1 MPKQISLLLPYLRRI
16 VPSSLTLDLPFSGN
30 FPFFIMPYCPPYAQM
45 HKQSAFSA
53 LQTSSCAQDEPSPS
67 TASPCAQ
74 YAVRAI
80 APTAR
85 GTNCEDIPKSYRR
98 RNVCKSVLRRIC
110 QSVKSDKEII
120 LKALREARY
129 REEAIEK
136 GYHEVLAFFD
146 TEKQREVSERAHLVL
161 EAILKKKTV
170 HTFIL
175 RDMLSKMLEEWKS
188 GENGKIAGK
197 NLEIYK
203 NVCTYYYERALQITQ
218 C

>member
-1 MPKQISLLLPYLRRI
+1 
-16 VPSSLTLDLPFSGN
+16 
-30 FPFFIMPYCPPYAQM
+30 M

-53 LQTSSCAQDEPSPS
+53 LQTSPCAQDEPSPS
-67 TASPCAQ
+67 KASVRTPR
-74 YAVRAI
+74 AVRAI
-80 APTAR
+80 APAAR
-85 GTNCEDIPKSYRR
+85 GTGCEDIPKSYKR

-110 QSVKSDKEII
+110 QSVRSDNETI

-129 REEAIEK
+129 REEAMEK

-146 TEKQREVSERAHLVL
+146 AEKQREVSERAHLVL

-175 RDMLSKMLEEWKS
+175 RDMLSKMLEEWKG

-197 NLEIYK
+197 NLEIYR
-203 NVCTYYYERALQITQ
+203 NVCAYYYQRALQITQ